1 MVLQLHHTSKTLTM
15 VLMKETTVIKD
26 IILERPSALVG
37 LVQIRI
43 QIIDGVDAMAE
54 PQPLV
59 QDLMEIIPVDM
70 VATFMQRP
78 VLVQERPWQH

>member
-1 MVLQLHHTSKTLTM
+1 MVS
-15 VLMKETTVIKD
+15 MKETTVIKD

-70 VATFMQRP
+70 VATFMQKP
-78 VLVQERPWQH
+78 VLAQERPWQH

>member
-1 MVLQLHHTSKTLTM
+1 M